1 MRDVSERGG
10 KLQIHITEQWVPRKN
25 PFTLESTQQGTPLF

>member
-10 KLQIHITEQWVPRKN
+10 ILQIHITEQWVPGKN
-25 PFTLESTQQGTPLF
+25 LFTLESTQQGTPVF